1 MSAYNALVE
10 NKIYTQKWIDN
21 PEKTKSIKYSRQVT
35 LDELETQVSNVIA
48 TIYDESEVPAS
59 DLVHWISKYE
69 ELDDIPIN
77 TDINIIARA
86 GSNEGY
92 VLDFVAINRPN
103 IQYLLSIKL
112 LGNKEFVMLIYS
124 HLNEALNNGEFIGI
138 NFINFDEHLKVR

>member
-69 ELDDIPIN
+69 ELDHIPIN

-86 GSNEGY
+86 GSNEGF

-103 IQYLLSIKL
+103 IQYLLSVKL
-112 LGNKEFVMLIYS
+112 LGNRAFVLLIYS
-124 HLNEALNNGEFIGI
+124 HLSDALNNGEFIGV
-138 NFINFDEHLKVR
+138 NFINFDDHLKMG